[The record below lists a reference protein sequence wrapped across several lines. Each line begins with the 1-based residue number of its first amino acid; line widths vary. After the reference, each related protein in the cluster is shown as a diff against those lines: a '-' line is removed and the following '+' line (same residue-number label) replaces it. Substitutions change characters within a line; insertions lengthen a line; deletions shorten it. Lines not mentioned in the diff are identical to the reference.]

1 MNNDEIILITDRTGV
16 MGIHRHGQPMQCPYR
31 SPFPVP
37 GQLAGQ
43 VGIASSP
50 CNSLCPFF
58 TFHSIVNEVKLN
70 CIHPTGTLIVTTEK
84 PKNVHPA
91 FRE

>member
-1 MNNDEIILITDRTGV
+1 MNNKLIKLTIDRNGI
-16 MGIHRHGQPMQCPYR
+16 MGIERHGQPMQCPWR

-58 TFHSIVNEVKLN
+58 FYYEEAKEVRLN
-70 CIHPTGTLIVTTEK
+70 CSSPIARIAISAPEL
-84 PKNVHPA
+84 P
-91 FRE
+91 F

>member
-1 MNNDEIILITDRTGV
+1 MDEITIVTDKRTG
-16 MGIHRHGQPMQCPYR
+16 MQQLTRHGQPMQCPWR

-58 TFHSIVNEVKLN
+58 AYHEFMNMAVLSCSGHTVK
-70 CIHPTGTLIVTTEK
+70 IEIRTKEK
-84 PKNVHPA
+84 PTLL
-91 FRE
+91 

>member
-1 MNNDEIILITDRTGV
+1 MDEITIVTDQRTG
-16 MGIHRHGQPMQCPYR
+16 MQQLTRHGQAMQCPWR

-43 VGIASSP
+43 VAIASSP

-58 TFHSIVNEVKLN
+58 IFHSIKNEVKLN
-70 CIHPTGTLIVTTEK
+70 CINPTGTLIVTTEK

>member
-1 MNNDEIILITDRTGV
+1 MNNKQIKLTIDRNGII
-16 MGIHRHGQPMQCPYR
+16 GIERHGQPMQCPWR

-58 TFHSIVNEVKLN
+58 YYDEPAKEVRLN
-70 CIHPTGTLIVTTEK
+70 CIHPAGTIEISAPGL
-84 PKNVHPA
+84 P
-91 FRE
+91 F

>member
-1 MNNDEIILITDRTGV
+1 MDEITIVTDKRTG
-16 MGIHRHGQPMQCPYR
+16 MQQLTRHGQPMQCPWR

-58 TFHSIVNEVKLN
+58 TFHAFIGQVILN
-70 CIHPTGTLIVTTEK
+70 CTNPNTTLDVTPEK
-84 PKNVHPA
+84 PTLL
-91 FRE
+91 